1 MLFSY
6 KNEYI
11 YSKKTVLSFCY
22 NRANVLN
29 ISYKNYSG
37 NEKDQIYVFEFSALT
52 CCFSQVKPFTG
63 VTHQYVDKVLAITV
77 ERKFV
82 MPYHGVIVCFKLKR
96 FARFQISTS
105 VINTII
111 TGGKTNFFNSRGRGF
126 SSNFAFSRIFCNFL
140 GCQVASCTALFW
152 KHSFNSLLLMFSK
165 LRVSLFKLIAC
176 LGLNVLVKVIF
187 YKSLFLS
194 IWMKAF
200 GKRRINYLRWVSF
213 SITWFFAFT

>member
-96 FARFQISTS
+96 FARFQITTS

-126 SSNFAFSRIFCNFL
+126 SSISR
-140 GCQVASCTALFW
+140 
-152 KHSFNSLLLMFSK
+152 
-165 LRVSLFKLIAC
+165 
-176 LGLNVLVKVIF
+176 LVEFFVIF
-187 YKSLFLS
+187 WAAKLPVVLLYFENIALTHYFLC
-194 IWMKAF
+194 F
-200 GKRRINYLRWVSF
+200 QNYG
-213 SITWFFAFT
+213 